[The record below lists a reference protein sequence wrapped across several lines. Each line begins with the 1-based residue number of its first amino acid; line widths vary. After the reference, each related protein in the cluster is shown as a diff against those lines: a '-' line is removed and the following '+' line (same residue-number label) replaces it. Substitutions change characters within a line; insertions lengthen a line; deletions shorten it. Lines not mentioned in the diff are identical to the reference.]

1 MQVEIGEIL
10 EGKVTGITKFGAFV
24 ELEEGKTGMVH
35 ISEVSNSY
43 VEDINQFLKEGDVVK
58 VKVINISED
67 GKISLSIKKTQPKPV
82 RPQGEGRPN
91 GGRERREGQ
100 NNSERGEFRG
110 GDRGDRGGERR
121 GGYRQDGGKSFGGR
135 KPRYES
141 KPYNPA
147 SATSYEWNSRK
158 QDSGSM
164 SFEDMMSK
172 FKQSSEDRMSDLKK
186 NTGEVKRGSA
196 NRRANNK

>member
-58 VKVINISED
+58 VKVINITED
-67 GKISLSIKKTQPKPV
+67 GKISLSIKKTQPKPE
-82 RPQGEGRPN
+82 RPQGQSREGGK
-91 GGRERREGQ
+91 GGFNRERRDGQ
-100 NNSERGEFRG
+100 SS
-110 GDRGDRGGERR
+110 DRGVRKGGFNKE
-121 GGYRQDGGKSFGGR
+121 GGKPFNR

-141 KPYNPA
+141 KPYIQSNV
-147 SATSYEWNSRK
+147 TSYEWNTRK
-158 QDSGSM
+158 SDSSSM

-172 FKQSSEDRMSDLKK
+172 FKQTSEDRMSDLKK
-186 NTGEVKRGSA
+186 SMGDVKRGSA
-196 NRRANNK
+196 NRRANKQ

>member
-58 VKVINISED
+58 VKVINITED
-67 GKISLSIKKTQPKPV
+67 GKISLSIKKTQPKPE
-82 RPQGEGRPN
+82 RPQGQSREGGK
-91 GGRERREGQ
+91 GGFNRERRDGQ
-100 NNSERGEFRG
+100 SSDRGERKG
-110 GDRGDRGGERR
+110 GFNK
-121 GGYRQDGGKSFGGR
+121 DGGKPFNR

-141 KPYNPA
+141 KPYNP
-147 SATSYEWNSRK
+147 SNVTSYEWNTRK
-158 QDSGSM
+158 SDSSSM

-172 FKQSSEDRMSDLKK
+172 FKQTSEDRMSALKK
-186 NTGEVKRGSA
+186 SMGDVKRGSA
-196 NRRANNK
+196 NRRANKQ

>member
-24 ELEEGKTGMVH
+24 ELPEGKTGMVH

-58 VKVINISED
+58 VKVINITEE

-82 RPQGEGRPN
+82 RPQGEGRN
-91 GGRERREGQ
+91 GGRERRGDQ
-100 NNSERGEFRG
+100 NNTDRGERK
-110 GDRGDRGGERR
+110 
-121 GGYRQDGGKSFGGR
+121 GGYRQDSGKSFSR

-141 KPYNPA
+141 KPYNP
-147 SATSYEWNSRK
+147 SNVTSYEWNTRK
-158 QDSGSM
+158 QDSNM

-172 FKQSSEDRMSDLKK
+172 FKQSSEDKMSDLKK
-186 NTGEVKRGSA
+186 TLGDVKRGSA

>member
-58 VKVINISED
+58 VKVINIGED
-67 GKISLSIKKTQPKPV
+67 GKISLSIKKTQPKPE
-82 RPQGEGRPN
+82 RPQGPAREGK
-91 GGRERREGQ
+91 GGFNKERRDGQ
-100 NNSERGEFRG
+100 NFERGERKG
-110 GDRGDRGGERR
+110 GFNKE
-121 GGYRQDGGKSFGGR
+121 GGKSFNR
-135 KPRYES
+135 NKPRYES
-141 KPYNPA
+141 RPYNP
-147 SATSYEWNSRK
+147 SNVTSYEWNTRK
-158 QDSGSM
+158 SDSSSM

-172 FKQSSEDRMSDLKK
+172 FKQTSEDRMSDLKK
-186 NTGEVKRGSA
+186 SIGDVKRGSA

>member
-24 ELEEGKTGMVH
+24 ELAEGKTGMVH

-58 VKVINISED
+58 VKVINITEE
-67 GKISLSIKKTQPKPV
+67 GKISLSIKKTQPKPE
-82 RPQGEGRPN
+82 RPQGQT
-91 GGRERREGQ
+91 REG
-100 NNSERGEFRG
+100 GKG
-110 GDRGDRGGERR
+110 GFNKERR
-121 GGYRQDGGKSFGGR
+121 GDQNSDRGERKGGYNKEGGKSFNHH

-141 KPYNPA
+141 KPYNP
-147 SATSYEWNSRK
+147 SNVTSYEWNTRK
-158 QDSGSM
+158 SDNSNM

-172 FKQSSEDRMSDLKK
+172 FKQTSEDRMSDLKK
-186 NTGEVKRGSA
+186 SIGDVKRGSA

>member
-24 ELEEGKTGMVH
+24 ELPEGKTGMVH

-58 VKVINISED
+58 VKVISISEE
-67 GKISLSIKKTQPKPV
+67 GKISLSIKKTQPKPE
-82 RPQGEGRPN
+82 RPQGPAREGGK
-91 GGRERREGQ
+91 GGFNRERR
-100 NNSERGEFRG
+100 GEQG
-110 GDRGDRGGERR
+110 GDREPRGERK
-121 GGYRQDGGKSFGGR
+121 GGFNKDGGKPYGR
-135 KPRYES
+135 KPRYDS
-141 KPYNPA
+141 KPYSPSNV
-147 SATSYEWNSRK
+147 TSYEWNTRK
-158 QDSGSM
+158 SDSSSM

-186 NTGEVKRGSA
+186 SIGDVKRGSA

>member
-58 VKVINISED
+58 VKVINITED
-67 GKISLSIKKTQPKPV
+67 GKISLSIKKTQPKPE
-82 RPQGEGRPN
+82 RPQAQNREGGK
-91 GGRERREGQ
+91 GGFNRERREGQ
-100 NNSERGEFRG
+100 NSDRGERKG
-110 GDRGDRGGERR
+110 GFNK
-121 GGYRQDGGKSFGGR
+121 DGAKPYGR
-135 KPRYES
+135 KPRYDS
-141 KPYNPA
+141 KPYNP
-147 SATSYEWNSRK
+147 SNVTSYEWNTRK
-158 QDSGSM
+158 SDSSSM

-172 FKQSSEDRMSDLKK
+172 FKQTSEDRMSDLKK
-186 NTGEVKRGSA
+186 SIGDVKRGSA

>member
-24 ELEEGKTGMVH
+24 ELAEGKTGMVH

-58 VKVINISED
+58 VKVINISEE
-67 GKISLSIKKTQPKPV
+67 GKISLSIKKTQPKPE
-82 RPQGEGRPN
+82 RPQGAGREGGK
-91 GGRERREGQ
+91 GGFNRERRGDQ
-100 NNSERGEFRG
+100 NSDRGERKG
-110 GDRGDRGGERR
+110 GFNK
-121 GGYRQDGGKSFGGR
+121 DGGKPYNNR

-141 KPYNPA
+141 KPYNP
-147 SATSYEWNSRK
+147 SNVTSYEWNTRK
-158 QDSGSM
+158 SDSSNM

-186 NTGEVKRGSA
+186 SIGDVKRGSA

>member
-58 VKVINISED
+58 VKVINITEE

-82 RPQGEGRPN
+82 RPQGEGRPS
-91 GGRERREGQ
+91 GPRDRREGQ
-100 NNSERGEFRG
+100 NNSERGERS
-110 GDRGDRGGERR
+110 GERR

-147 SATSYEWNSRK
+147 TATSYEWNSRK
-158 QDSGSM
+158 QDSSNM

-186 NTGEVKRGSA
+186 SVGDVKRGSA

>member
-58 VKVINISED
+58 VKVINITEE

-82 RPQGEGRPN
+82 KPQGEGREGK
-91 GGRERREGQ
+91 GGFNRERRGDQ
-100 NNSERGEFRG
+100 NSDRGERK
-110 GDRGDRGGERR
+110 
-121 GGYRQDGGKSFGGR
+121 GGYNKEGGKSSYGR
-135 KPRYES
+135 KARYDS
-141 KPYNPA
+141 KPYNP
-147 SATSYEWNSRK
+147 SNVTSYEWNTRK
-158 QDSGSM
+158 SDSSNM

-172 FKQSSEDRMSDLKK
+172 FKQTSEDRMSDLKK
-186 NTGEVKRGSA
+186 SIGDVKRGSA

>member
-58 VKVINISED
+58 VKVINITED
-67 GKISLSIKKTQPKPV
+67 GKISLSIKKTQPKPE
-82 RPQGEGRPN
+82 RPQSQSREGGK
-91 GGRERREGQ
+91 GGFNRERRDGQ
-100 NNSERGEFRG
+100 SSDRGERKG
-110 GDRGDRGGERR
+110 GFNK
-121 GGYRQDGGKSFGGR
+121 DGGKPFNR

-141 KPYNPA
+141 KPYNP
-147 SATSYEWNSRK
+147 SNVTSYEWNTRK
-158 QDSGSM
+158 SDSSSM

-172 FKQSSEDRMSDLKK
+172 FKQTSEDRMSDLKK
-186 NTGEVKRGSA
+186 SMGDVKRGSA
-196 NRRANNK
+196 NRRANKQ